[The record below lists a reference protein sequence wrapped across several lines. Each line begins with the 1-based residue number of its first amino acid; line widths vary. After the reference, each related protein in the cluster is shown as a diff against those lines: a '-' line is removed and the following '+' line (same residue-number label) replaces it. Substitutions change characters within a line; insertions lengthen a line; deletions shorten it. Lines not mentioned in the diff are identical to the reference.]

1 MSEYDENFDNEEIV
15 VILFMVMAREGEA
28 VKKSVFFVLVVVR
41 PKKSELRNPP
51 SLFSSDGNFSSLKLA
66 RQIV

>member
-41 PKKSELRNPP
+41 PKKSELATLCRAQYGPR
-51 SLFSSDGNFSSLKLA
+51 STHS
-66 RQIV
+66 

>member
-41 PKKSELRNPP
+41 PKKSELATLCRAQYGP
-51 SLFSSDGNFSSLKLA
+51 
-66 RQIV
+66 